1 MEQTLGKR
9 IMGYRK
15 QLGLTQEQL
24 AERLGVTAQAV
35 SKWENDQSC
44 PDITMLP
51 KLAEEFSVSVDELLG
66 RQPPQPRSEVI
77 DADSQADDGFRPKRG
92 PWELQWDTGK
102 LVAIWLA
109 IWALLSGVILIAA
122 RLLGWEVTVW
132 EVLWPNGLLIFGLSG
147 ITKYFSFFHCGC
159 LLLGGYFLLDNLKV
173 LPFDLGGALVLPV
186 ILLIV
191 GVSLLIDALLRPSRA
206 IFHVNRH
213 CGPSIGNS
221 GYAIKGRCFTY
232 SASFS
237 EHLQCVE
244 LPLLEGGEISTSFG
258 EYTVDLCRVNGL
270 SEHCEVNAHC
280 SFGELTLLVPGRFR
294 VHCDNSTAFAHV
306 SVQGEP
312 QATAEGTLLLHASV
326 SFGQIN
332 VKYV

>member
-66 RQPPQPRSEVI
+66 RQPPKPQPEVI
-77 DADSQADDGFRPKRG
+77 DAEPDADGFRYMRG
-92 PWELQWDTGK
+92 LWELQWDTGK
-102 LVAIWLA
+102 QVTVWLA
-109 IWALLSGVILIAA
+109 IWALVSGGLLLAAKLLS
-122 RLLGWEVTVW
+122 WEATFW
-132 EVLWPNGLLIFGLSG
+132 EILWPTALLVFGLSG
-147 ITKYFSFFHCGC
+147 ITKRFSFFHCGC
-159 LLLGGYFLLDNLKV
+159 LLLGGYFLLDHLKV

-191 GVSLLIDALLRPSRA
+191 GVSLLIDALLRPRRA
-206 IFHVNRH
+206 KFHVKRH
-213 CGPSIGNS
+213 RSSTPGNS
-221 GYAIKGRCFTY
+221 GYDVNGSCFTY

-237 EHLQCVE
+237 EQLQYVE
-244 LPLLEGGEISTSFG
+244 LPLLESGEISTSFG
-258 EYTVDLCRVNGL
+258 DYTVDLCRVGSL
-270 SEHCEVNAHC
+270 SDHCEVNANC

-306 SVQGEP
+306 SVKGEP
-312 QATAEGTLLLHASV
+312 QQSIEGTILLHANV

-332 VKYV
+332 VRYV